1 MIPYMIADNVF
12 ASYLNLKIFFFT
24 LFVFIFSSRIT
35 WAVFTFPST
44 LLVSN
49 EPVTTVQLRA
59 NFWLIEYTVLYI
71 KRGKGILLFQFT
83 SRRKLF
89 SYLRLD
95 HTLPAPPPPPGCR
108 STAQYSTIELLWY
121 SLTFYEDLAINY
133 SFIRDIVS

>member
-49 EPVTTVQLRA
+49 EPVTTV
-59 NFWLIEYTVLYI
+59 
-71 KRGKGILLFQFT
+71 
-83 SRRKLF
+83 
-89 SYLRLD
+89 
-95 HTLPAPPPPPGCR
+95 
-108 STAQYSTIELLWY
+108 
-121 SLTFYEDLAINY
+121 
-133 SFIRDIVS
+133 